1 MEVTLLEEVKEFCKI
16 DGDEEDVTLN
26 SLIEAAKLFILSKTN
41 YRFGF
46 FEDVMEQ
53 PNEKVGRL
61 DKRITIIAT
70 NDVSED
76 GWNNSEEIVFHKCW
90 AQLVDIR
97 TRDYNSAVQVGTEN
111 QIYFRIRFKEGV
123 TTDMSIRYKD
133 EHYSIVDMLDKD
145 ERLPYMYIV
154 AKRTTL

>member
-1 MEVTLLEEVKEFCKI
+1 MEGLSMKTSKKI
-16 DGDEEDVTLN
+16 
-26 SLIEAAKLFILSKTN
+26 
-41 YRFGF
+41 
-46 FEDVMEQ
+46 
-53 PNEKVGRL
+53 NEKVGRL
-61 DKRITIIAT
+61 DKRITIITT

-76 GWNNSEEIVFHKCW
+76 GWNNSEETVFHKCW

-111 QIYFRIRFKEGV
+111 QIYFRIRFKEGI

-145 ERLPYMYIV
+145 ERLPYIYIV